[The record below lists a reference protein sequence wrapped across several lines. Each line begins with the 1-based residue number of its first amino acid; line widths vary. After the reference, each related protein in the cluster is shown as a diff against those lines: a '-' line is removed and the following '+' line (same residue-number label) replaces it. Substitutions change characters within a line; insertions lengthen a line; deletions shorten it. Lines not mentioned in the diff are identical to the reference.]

1 MAAPK
6 RSGSND
12 GTKQPKPH
20 ITDQPITFSNWHKHI
35 AWVNVIFVAV
45 IPLIGLIMTYSTPL
59 LWKTAVWALIYYFMT
74 GLGITAGTLFLV
86 NVEFD
91 ER

>member
-6 RSGSND
+6 RSGSNE
-12 GTKQPKPH
+12 GTKRAH
-20 ITDQPITFSNWHKHI
+20 ITEQPMTISNWHKHI

-45 IPLIGLIMTYSTPL
+45 IPLVGLIMTYSTPL

-91 ER
+91 ES